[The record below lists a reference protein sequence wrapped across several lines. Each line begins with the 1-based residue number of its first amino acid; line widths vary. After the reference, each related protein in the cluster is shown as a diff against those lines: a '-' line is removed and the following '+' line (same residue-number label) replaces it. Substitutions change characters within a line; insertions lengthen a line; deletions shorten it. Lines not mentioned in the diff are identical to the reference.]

1 MAGCRIDVISFPA
14 DELKRLESKIRL
26 GWKTEAC
33 WLMAVRIIKKEGWK
47 EPEEMKFHLPSP
59 LRSTDVLFGN
69 YGRRRS

>member
-33 WLMAVRIIKKEGWK
+33 WLMAVRIIKKRGMEG
-47 EPEEMKFHLPSP
+47 
-59 LRSTDVLFGN
+59 T
-69 YGRRRS
+69 